1 MKQNTNDPTGSGA
14 VLTVANM
21 TYEVASVTLNNG
33 GYGYSEIPQ
42 ISFIGTSQ
50 TTAIATADLDTEL
63 GQVSSIALASGGAG
77 YLTAPTVSINGG
89 SGSGAQASNIVL
101 PFGGNILS
109 GGSGYAVGVYQNV
122 SLTGGDGVGAT
133 ATLTV
138 SGLQGNITSAGT
150 GGTEQTYQQ
159 IDIYA
164 NAPAATYPVTVANRG
179 LMEMVANGGFTGS
192 VSVGDTATG
201 VTSGAVHALRVV
213 SEDPPEDGFADNVNI
228 ESAADD
234 ILDFSEQNPFGIP

>member
-1 MKQNTNDPTGSGA
+1 M
-14 VLTVANM
+14 
-21 TYEVASVTLNNG
+21 
-33 GYGYSEIPQ
+33 
-42 ISFIGTSQ
+42 
-50 TTAIATADLDTEL
+50 
-63 GQVSSIALASGGAG
+63 GQVSSIALDSGGAG

-89 SGSGAQASNIVL
+89 SGSGAQASIIVL

-138 SGLQGNITSAGT
+138 AGLQGNITTAGT

-201 VTSGAVHALRVV
+201 ATSGATATV
-213 SEDPPEDGFADNVNI
+213 SYVDGVSSEFVSYNLATIANGPFQQGEVINFTSGGSGTLDTAPI
-228 ESAADD
+228 ETYRYFIDTGSGAVEAPDLTMVRGNTYRFD
-234 ILDFSEQNPFGIP
+234 MSDSTNTNHPLSLMQLH